1 MGRKNQKFS
10 KKAKIHHNR
19 DTMEY
24 EYNDYQSWDGS
35 SQASGEQDFLYVES
49 IKSDYIPDNANK
61 ANPSVPGRAPRL
73 ADHLLN
79 PEELAR
85 RNRRRARNR
94 EAANRQRDRRLA
106 KVAKL
111 EVEINHLKTDSST
124 LKNENDQLKAEIEKL
139 KFQLQLQSNQTHQQ
153 QQQPVGGSL
162 IPISQPGTVLMN
174 PFECGQLTPTAFL
187 VHTPVYKTA
196 TNLANS
202 QHFQFP
208 AGNKMQR
215 LSSSSLEYLRVL

>member
-1 MGRKNQKFS
+1 
-10 KKAKIHHNR
+10 
-19 DTMEY
+19 MEF
-24 EYNDYQSWDGS
+24 EYNDYQSWESS
-35 SQASGEQDFLYVES
+35 SQASGEQNYLYVDS

-106 KVAKL
+106 KVSKL
-111 EVEINHLKTDSST
+111 EGEINHLKTDSSK
-124 LKNENDQLKAEIEKL
+124 LKTENDQLKIEIEKL
-139 KFQLQLQSNQTHQQ
+139 KFQLQLKNTANTQQ
-153 QQQPVGGSL
+153 LHGSL
-162 IPISQPGTVLMN
+162 IPIHQSSPVLMN
-174 PFECGQLTPTAFL
+174 TFESGQLTPTAFL
-187 VHTPVYKTA
+187 VQTPVFKTA
-196 TNLANS
+196 TNLAQS

-208 AGNKMQR
+208 AGNKIER

>member
-1 MGRKNQKFS
+1 MGT
-10 KKAKIHHNR
+10 KKSIVFKKIKLYHNR

-111 EVEINHLKTDSST
+111 EAEISHLKTDSST
-124 LKNENDQLKAEIEKL
+124 LKNQNDQLKAEIEKL
-139 KFQLQLQSNQTHQQ
+139 KFQLQLQNNQQAN
-153 QQQPVGGSL
+153 QQPM
-162 IPISQPGTVLMN
+162 IPVTQSGAVLMN

-187 VHTPVYKTA
+187 VQTPVYKTA

-208 AGNKMQR
+208 AGNKLQR
-215 LSSSSLEYLRVL
+215 LSSNSLEYLRVL

>member
-1 MGRKNQKFS
+1 
-10 KKAKIHHNR
+10 
-19 DTMEY
+19 MEY

-35 SQASGEQDFLYVES
+35 SQASGEQQDFLYVES
-49 IKSDYIPDNANK
+49 IQSDYIPDNANK

-111 EVEINHLKTDSST
+111 EAEISHLKTDSST
-124 LKNENDQLKAEIEKL
+124 LKNQNDQLKAEIEKL
-139 KFQLQLQSNQTHQQ
+139 KFQLQLQNNQQ
-153 QQQPVGGSL
+153 
-162 IPISQPGTVLMN
+162 
-174 PFECGQLTPTAFL
+174 
-187 VHTPVYKTA
+187 
-196 TNLANS
+196 AN
-202 QHFQFP
+202 
-208 AGNKMQR
+208 
-215 LSSSSLEYLRVL
+215 

>member
-1 MGRKNQKFS
+1 MGTKKS
-10 KKAKIHHNR
+10 KVFKKIKLYHNR

-111 EVEINHLKTDSST
+111 EAEISHLKTDSST
-124 LKNENDQLKAEIEKL
+124 LKNQNEQLKAEIEKL
-139 KFQLQLQSNQTHQQ
+139 KFQLQLQNSQSTN
-153 QQQPVGGSL
+153 QQPAGGSL
-162 IPISQPGTVLMN
+162 IPINLPVLMN
-174 PFECGQLTPTAFL
+174 SFECGQLTPTAFL
-187 VHTPVYKTA
+187 VQTPVYKTA

-215 LSSSSLEYLRVL
+215 LSSNSLEYLRVL

>member
-1 MGRKNQKFS
+1 
-10 KKAKIHHNR
+10 
-19 DTMEY
+19 MEY

-49 IKSDYIPDNANK
+49 NKSNYIPDNANK

-79 PEELAR
+79 QEELAR

-106 KVAKL
+106 KVSKL
-111 EVEINHLKTDSST
+111 ETEITNLKSDSST
-124 LKNENDQLKAEIEKL
+124 LKTENDQLKAEIEKL
-139 KFQLQLQSNQTHQQ
+139 KFQLQLQNNQTQQ
-153 QQQPVGGSL
+153 NHLGNNL
-162 IPISQPGTVLMN
+162 IPINQSGAVLMN
-174 PFECGQLTPTAFL
+174 PFECNQLTPTAFL

-196 TNLANS
+196 TNMANS

-208 AGNKMQR
+208 AGNKMPR

>member
-1 MGRKNQKFS
+1 MGRKSQKIQKS
-10 KKAKIHHNR
+10 KITKKPTR

-35 SQASGEQDFLYVES
+35 SQASGEQQDFLYVES

-79 PEELAR
+79 PEDLAR

-111 EVEINHLKTDSST
+111 QSEIDHLKLDGTK
-124 LKNENDQLKAEIEKL
+124 LREENSNLKAEIEQL
-139 KFQLQLQSNQTHQQ
+139 KFQ
-153 QQQPVGGSL
+153 
-162 IPISQPGTVLMN
+162 
-174 PFECGQLTPTAFL
+174 
-187 VHTPVYKTA
+187 
-196 TNLANS
+196 
-202 QHFQFP
+202 
-208 AGNKMQR
+208 
-215 LSSSSLEYLRVL
+215 

>member
-1 MGRKNQKFS
+1 MGRKDRKFS
-10 KKAKIHHNR
+10 KNKNKVKQR

-79 PEELAR
+79 PEELSR
-85 RNRRRARNR
+85 RNRRHARNR

-139 KFQLQLQSNQTHQQ
+139 NNNQL
-153 QQQPVGGSL
+153 
-162 IPISQPGTVLMN
+162 VL
-174 PFECGQLTPTAFL
+174 
-187 VHTPVYKTA
+187 V
-196 TNLANS
+196 
-202 QHFQFP
+202 
-208 AGNKMQR
+208 
-215 LSSSSLEYLRVL
+215 

>member
-1 MGRKNQKFS
+1 MGTKNLKFS
-10 KKAKIHHNR
+10 KNKNTKLYNR

-35 SQASGEQDFLYVES
+35 SQASGEQDFLYIES

-73 ADHLLN
+73 ADHLLS

-111 EVEINHLKTDSST
+111 EVEITHLKTDSST
-124 LKNENDQLKAEIEKL
+124 LKNENDKL
-139 KFQLQLQSNQTHQQ
+139 KPKLRNLNSSFNCKVTKLSNNRL
-153 QQQPVGGSL
+153 VL
-162 IPISQPGTVLMN
+162 I
-174 PFECGQLTPTAFL
+174 
-187 VHTPVYKTA
+187 
-196 TNLANS
+196 
-202 QHFQFP
+202 
-208 AGNKMQR
+208 
-215 LSSSSLEYLRVL
+215 

>member
-1 MGRKNQKFS
+1 MG
-10 KKAKIHHNR
+10 
-19 DTMEY
+19 
-24 EYNDYQSWDGS
+24 
-35 SQASGEQDFLYVES
+35 
-49 IKSDYIPDNANK
+49 
-61 ANPSVPGRAPRL
+61 
-73 ADHLLN
+73 
-79 PEELAR
+79 
-85 RNRRRARNR
+85 
-94 EAANRQRDRRLA
+94 
-106 KVAKL
+106 
-111 EVEINHLKTDSST
+111 
-124 LKNENDQLKAEIEKL
+124 LKAEIEKL
-139 KFQLQLQSNQTHQQ
+139 KFQLQLQSNQTQQ
-153 QQQPVGGSL
+153 QQQAVGGSL

>member
-1 MGRKNQKFS
+1 
-10 KKAKIHHNR
+10 
-19 DTMEY
+19 MEY

-35 SQASGEQDFLYVES
+35 SQASGEQDFLYIES

-73 ADHLLN
+73 ADHLLS

-111 EVEINHLKTDSST
+111 EVEITHLKTDSST
-124 LKNENDQLKAEIEKL
+124 LKNENDKLKAEIEKL
-139 KFQLQLQSNQTHQQ
+139 KFQLQLQSNQT
-153 QQQPVGGSL
+153 QQQPISANM

-187 VHTPVYKTA
+187 VQTPVYKTA

>member
-1 MGRKNQKFS
+1 MGTKKS
-10 KKAKIHHNR
+10 KVFKKIKLYHNR
-19 DTMEY
+19 DTIEY

-79 PEELAR
+79 PEE
-85 RNRRRARNR
+85 RARNR

-111 EVEINHLKTDSST
+111 EAEISHLKTDSST
-124 LKNENDQLKAEIEKL
+124 LKNQNEQLKAEIEKL
-139 KFQLQLQSNQTHQQ
+139 KFQLQLQNSQSTN
-153 QQQPVGGSL
+153 QQPAGGSL
-162 IPISQPGTVLMN
+162 IPINQPVLMN
-174 PFECGQLTPTAFL
+174 SFECGQLTPTAFL
-187 VHTPVYKTA
+187 VQTPVYKTA

-215 LSSSSLEYLRVL
+215 LSSNSLEYLRVL

>member
-1 MGRKNQKFS
+1 
-10 KKAKIHHNR
+10 
-19 DTMEY
+19 MEY

-139 KFQLQLQSNQTHQQ
+139 KFQLQLQSNQTQQ
-153 QQQPVGGSL
+153 QQQAVGSSL

>member
-1 MGRKNQKFS
+1 MGIKT
-10 KKAKIHHNR
+10 KKIR
-19 DTMEY
+19 IYRGIVEY
-24 EYNDYQSWDGS
+24 EYNDYQSLDGS

-85 RNRRRARNR
+85 RNRRRARKR

-139 KFQLQLQSNQTHQQ
+139 KFQLQLQCNQTQK
-153 QQQPVGGSL
+153 QPVGASM
-162 IPISQPGTVLMN
+162 IPINQPGTVLMN

-187 VHTPVYKTA
+187 VHTPVY
-196 TNLANS
+196 NS
-202 QHFQFP
+202 
-208 AGNKMQR
+208 N
-215 LSSSSLEYLRVL
+215 

>member
-1 MGRKNQKFS
+1 MG
-10 KKAKIHHNR
+10 
-19 DTMEY
+19 EY
-24 EYNDYQSWDGS
+24 EFNDYQSWDGS

-49 IKSDYIPDNANK
+49 IKSDYISDNANK

-124 LKNENDQLKAEIEKL
+124 LKNLNSSFNCKAIKL
-139 KFQLQLQSNQTHQQ
+139 NNNNNNQS
-153 QQQPVGGSL
+153 VA
-162 IPISQPGTVLMN
+162 V
-174 PFECGQLTPTAFL
+174 
-187 VHTPVYKTA
+187 
-196 TNLANS
+196 
-202 QHFQFP
+202 
-208 AGNKMQR
+208 
-215 LSSSSLEYLRVL
+215 

>member
-1 MGRKNQKFS
+1 MGT
-10 KKAKIHHNR
+10 KKYER
-19 DTMEY
+19 VEMEY

-35 SQASGEQDFLYVES
+35 SQASGEPDYLYVDS

-73 ADHLLN
+73 ADHFLN

-111 EVEINHLKTDSST
+111 EGEISHLKSDST
-124 LKNENDQLKAEIEKL
+124 KLKTENDSLKAEIEQL
-139 KFQLQLQSNQTHQQ
+139 KFQLQLQCNQTP
-153 QQQPVGGSL
+153 QQPVATSMV
-162 IPISQPGTVLMN
+162 PTVN
-174 PFECGQLTPTAFL
+174 REQ
-187 VHTPVYKTA
+187 Y
-196 TNLANS
+196 
-202 QHFQFP
+202 
-208 AGNKMQR
+208 
-215 LSSSSLEYLRVL
+215 

>member
-1 MGRKNQKFS
+1 MGRNTKKLKRKKRKKKF
-10 KKAKIHHNR
+10 KINPQEM
-19 DTMEY
+19 TMDY
-24 EYNDYQSWDGS
+24 EYQSWDGNS
-35 SQASGEQDFLYVES
+35 SQASGEPEYLLVEAAS
-49 IKSDYIPDNANK
+49 NDYIPDNANK

-111 EVEINHLKTDSST
+111 ENEINHLKTDSST

-139 KFQLQLQSNQTHQQ
+139 KFQLQLQSNQTQQQQQ
-153 QQQPVGGSL
+153 QQQPVGG
-162 IPISQPGTVLMN
+162 
-174 PFECGQLTPTAFL
+174 
-187 VHTPVYKTA
+187 
-196 TNLANS
+196 
-202 QHFQFP
+202 
-208 AGNKMQR
+208 
-215 LSSSSLEYLRVL
+215 

>member
-1 MGRKNQKFS
+1 
-10 KKAKIHHNR
+10 
-19 DTMEY
+19 MEY
-24 EYNDYQSWDGS
+24 EFNDYQSWDGS

-94 EAANRQRDRRLA
+94 EAANRQRDRRNA
-106 KVAKL
+106 KVDKL
-111 EVEINHLKTDSST
+111 QNEIDQMKSDGTKLRE
-124 LKNENDQLKAEIEKL
+124 ENVNLKAEIEQL
-139 KFQLQLQSNQTHQQ
+139 KFQLQLKQTQSIQQ
-153 QQQPVGGSL
+153 SQPQMVAVQQPVGFAGN
-162 IPISQPGTVLMN
+162 QPVLVNTME
-174 PFECGQLTPTAFL
+174 PGQITPTAFF
-187 VHTPVYKTA
+187 VGTPVFTTA
-196 TNLANS
+196 TNMAQS

-208 AGNKMQR
+208 AGNKVER
-215 LSSSSLEYLRVL
+215 LSSSSLEYLKVL

>member
-1 MGRKNQKFS
+1 MGS
-10 KKAKIHHNR
+10 KIKKYEYR

-24 EYNDYQSWDGS
+24 EYNDYQSLDGS
-35 SQASGEQDFLYVES
+35 SQASGEQDYLYVDS

-61 ANPSVPGRAPRL
+61 ASPSVPGRAPRL
-73 ADHLLN
+73 ADHFLN

-106 KVAKL
+106 KVAQL
-111 EVEINHLKTDSST
+111 EGEISHLKSDST
-124 LKNENDQLKAEIEKL
+124 KLKTENDSLKAEIEQL
-139 KFQLQLQSNQTHQQ
+139 KFQLQLKNTQTQSQQ
-153 QQQPVGGSL
+153 LVSMQQPVL
-162 IPISQPGTVLMN
+162 LNT
-174 PFECGQLTPTAFL
+174 FEPGQLTPTAFL
-187 VHTPVYKTA
+187 VQTPVFKTA
-196 TNLANS
+196 TNLAQS

-208 AGNKMQR
+208 AGNKIER

>member
-1 MGRKNQKFS
+1 MGSKIKKYRKR
-10 KKAKIHHNR
+10 IYR
-19 DTMEY
+19 DIMEY

-35 SQASGEQDFLYVES
+35 SQASGEQDYLYVDS

-61 ANPSVPGRAPRL
+61 ASPSVPGRAPRL
-73 ADHLLN
+73 ADHFLN

-106 KVAKL
+106 KVAQL
-111 EVEINHLKTDSST
+111 EGEISHLKSDST
-124 LKNENDQLKAEIEKL
+124 KLKTENDSLKAEIEQL
-139 KFQLQLQSNQTHQQ
+139 KFQLQLKNTQTQSQQ
-153 QQQPVGGSL
+153 LVSMQQPVL
-162 IPISQPGTVLMN
+162 LNT
-174 PFECGQLTPTAFL
+174 FEQGQLTPTAFL
-187 VHTPVYKTA
+187 VQTPVFKTA
-196 TNLANS
+196 TNLAQS

-208 AGNKMQR
+208 AGNKIER

>member
-1 MGRKNQKFS
+1 MGRKNQKIQ
-10 KKAKIHHNR
+10 KTKITIKPTR

-35 SQASGEQDFLYVES
+35 SQASGEDFLYVES

-111 EVEINHLKTDSST
+111 EAEISHLKTDSST
-124 LKNENDQLKAEIEKL
+124 LKNQNDQLKAEIEKL
-139 KFQLQLQSNQTHQQ
+139 KFQLQLQNNQQAN
-153 QQQPVGGSL
+153 QQPM
-162 IPISQPGTVLMN
+162 IPVTQSGAVLMN

-187 VHTPVYKTA
+187 VQTPVYKTA

-208 AGNKMQR
+208 AGNKLQR
-215 LSSSSLEYLRVL
+215 LSSNSLEYLRVL